1 MDTTQ
6 KRSRGRP
13 KSDSAAS
20 SAGTVQA
27 LDRGLT
33 LLKLLAKESRA
44 TLTDLSTKV
53 DMPPSSAYRLLNTM
67 QQHGFAEFDETTQDW
82 MVGVEAF
89 RIGSAFTQ
97 RTKLVE
103 ASREAM
109 HRLMEETG
117 ETSNLAIGDDGDV
130 VFISQVET
138 NHPIRA
144 FFPPG
149 ARSAMHASG
158 IGKALLAEMLAP
170 DVEKIVAAKGLEKF
184 TDKTLTSAQTL
195 FADLAETKE
204 RGWSFD
210 DEERHPGMRCVASPI
225 YNAFGKAIA
234 GVSVSGPTARFT
246 DLDVSKIGPQVKRA
260 AATITDL
267 LGGSPRAE
275 EGA

>member
-1 MDTTQ
+1 MTTPQ

-13 KSDSAAS
+13 KSDNAES

-44 TLTDLSTKV
+44 TLTDLSAKLG
-53 DMPPSSAYRLLNTM
+53 MPPSSAYRLLNTM
-67 QQHGFAEFDETTQDW
+67 QMHGFAQFDETTQDW
-82 MVGVEAF
+82 MIGVEAF

-97 RTKLVE
+97 RTTLVE

-109 HRLMEETG
+109 YRLMEETG
-117 ETSNLAIGDDGDV
+117 ETSNLAIGDEGDV

-158 IGKALLAEMLAP
+158 IGKALLAEMATA
-170 DVEKIVAAKGLEKF
+170 DVEKILSEKGLEQF
-184 TDKTLTSAQTL
+184 TEKTLIAADTL
-195 FADLAETKE
+195 LADLAVTKE

-225 YNAFGKAIA
+225 YNSFGEAVA

-246 DLDVSKIGPQVKRA
+246 DQAISEIGPQVRRA

-267 LGGSPRAE
+267 LGGQSKIRA
-275 EGA
+275 